1 MNPSERKIAE
11 RAYAIWVSNGYP
23 PGTDWD
29 DWTAAVAELV
39 DCNSLTRLREDHPTA
54 SGHLLRALLE
64 NSTAVIYVK
73 DARGRYLLVNSRFEA
88 LFRVSRADV
97 EGKTDH
103 DLFPPEQATTLR
115 ANDRAVITTGRAHE
129 FEEVVQQ
136 EDGEHTYISLKFP
149 VAGPSGA
156 PLAVCGISTDIT
168 ERNWDQRCL
177 SIQYAVTSALAESS
191 TLLDAAPAILRA
203 VCDGLGWDVGLLW
216 VVEPD
221 THLLRCAEVWHAS
234 TVEVPE
240 FEQLSREIVLP
251 KGIGLPGQVLSSGE
265 PIWLPDVV
273 VAENF
278 PRARAALR
286 DGLHAAYGFPVRN
299 GGAMLGVIEFFSRRI
314 AHPDPALIRILSGI
328 GSQLSQFIERRQA
341 ERALHQRERELA
353 VARQIQ
359 CGLLPKAAPVIPGF
373 TLAGLSHPAQ
383 ETGGDYFDF
392 IPQPD
397 GSLGIAIGDASGH
410 GIGAALVI
418 AQTRAYLR
426 AWATTDAD
434 AGEILT
440 RVNRQLN
447 GDLPDGHF
455 ATLFFA
461 RLDPVCRSLSFGSAG
476 HWPGYVLDDRGQ
488 VRELLESTGL
498 PLGIEPK
505 ADFPA
510 GPVVSLRPGDLV
522 LLLTDGIL
530 ETHTPEGTIFGL
542 ERVLQT
548 VREYRHATPSEI
560 IAALFRAG
568 SAFSSGH
575 QTDDVTAVVIKVGT
589 AV

>member
-1 MNPSERKIAE
+1 MNPIESEIAE
-11 RAYAIWVSNGYP
+11 RAHEIWASHGYP
-23 PGTDWD
+23 RGTELE
-29 DWTAAVAELV
+29 DWTTASTEFV
-39 DCNSLTRLREDHPTA
+39 DCNSLARLSEDRPTA
-54 SGHLLRALLE
+54 SWHLLQALLE

-73 DARGRYLLVNSRFEA
+73 DVRGRYLLVNARFET
-88 LFRVSRADV
+88 LFRVSRAEV

-103 DLFPPEQATTLR
+103 DLFPAGQAATLR
-115 ANDRAVITTGRAHE
+115 ANDREVIATGRAHE

-136 EDGEHTYISLKFP
+136 DDGEHTYISLKFP
-149 VAGPSGA
+149 VAGPSGT

-168 ERNWDQRCL
+168 ERNRAQRYL
-177 SIQYAVTSALAESS
+177 LVQHGVTRALAEAGA
-191 TLLDAAPAILRA
+191 LLDAAPAILRA
-203 VCDGLGWDVGLLW
+203 VCDNLGWDVGLLW
-216 VVEPD
+216 VIEPD
-221 THLLRCAEVWHAS
+221 TYLLRCVSVWHTSA
-234 TVEVPE
+234 VEVPE
-240 FEQLSREIVLP
+240 FERLSREIALP
-251 KGIGLPGQVLSSGE
+251 TGVELPGQVLSGGQ
-265 PIWLPDVV
+265 PIWIPDVG

-278 PRARAALR
+278 PRARAALS
-286 DGLHAAYGFPVRN
+286 DGLHAASGFPVRN
-299 GGAMLGVIEFFSRRI
+299 SGEMLGVIEFFSRRI
-314 AHPDPALIRILSGI
+314 AHPELGLTWVLSGI
-328 GSQLSQFIERRQA
+328 GSQLGQFIERRHA
-341 ERALHQRERELA
+341 ERILHEREREFA

-359 CGLLPKAAPVIPGF
+359 CGLLPKTAPVIPGF
-373 TLAGLSHPAQ
+373 AIAGLSHPAQ

-392 IPQPD
+392 IPQAD

-461 RLDPVCRSLSFGSAG
+461 RLDPVGLSLSYGSAG
-476 HWPGYVLDDRGQ
+476 HWPGYVLDHRGE

-498 PLGIEPK
+498 PLGIDPK

-510 GPVVSLRPGDLV
+510 VPAVPLQHGDLV

-530 ETHTPEGTIFGL
+530 ETHTPDGTIFGL
-542 ERVLQT
+542 ERVLQS
-548 VREYRHATPSEI
+548 VREHRNAPPAEI
-560 IAALFRAG
+560 ITTLFRAG
-568 SAFSSGH
+568 SAFSAGH
-575 QTDDVTAVVIKVGT
+575 QTDDVTAVVIKVGPT
-589 AV
+589 V